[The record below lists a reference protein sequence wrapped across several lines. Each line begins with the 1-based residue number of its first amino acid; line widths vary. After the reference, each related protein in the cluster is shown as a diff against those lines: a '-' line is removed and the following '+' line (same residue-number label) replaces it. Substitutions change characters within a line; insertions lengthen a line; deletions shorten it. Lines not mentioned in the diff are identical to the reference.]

1 MKIKIFGA
9 GTWGTALAELLVQ
22 NGHEVSVW
30 HYKSEFIQL
39 INKSLIHPNLGSHRL
54 SKKIHFTTSVIYD
67 KKTRSRSSNLLGL
80 AIRIVI
86 ILMIFAGIVFLLN
99 KINFPTPNK
108 VIEKII
114 PNENFKIVK

>member
-1 MKIKIFGA
+1 M
-9 GTWGTALAELLVQ
+9 Q
-22 NGHEVSVW
+22 
-30 HYKSEFIQL
+30 
-39 INKSLIHPNLGSHRL
+39 
-54 SKKIHFTTSVIYD
+54 IY
-67 KKTRSRSSNLLGL
+67 KKTRSRSSSLLSL
-80 AIRIVI
+80 VIKLII